1 MIFLTDLGCSPKSYS
16 NKATLLLRLCN
27 PYKNFA
33 AIVTNWLIIAK
44 YQFLKC
50 QFILS
55 FFNLDFFLASI
66 TDKTFMGLHL
76 VHIQFLV
83 GPMLLI
89 FLVMCV
95 FLFVYIGCVFLFVYI
110 GCVFLFVYIGCV
122 LCTLLS
128 VSLDCPLG
136 LKIY

>member
-1 MIFLTDLGCSPKSYS
+1 MPIH
-16 NKATLLLRLCN
+16 
-27 PYKNFA
+27 
-33 AIVTNWLIIAK
+33 IVL
-44 YQFLKC
+44 
-50 QFILS
+50 
-55 FFNLDFFLASI
+55 FNLDFFLASI

-89 FLVMCV
+89 FLVMR
-95 FLFVYIGCVFLFVYI
+95 
-110 GCVFLFVYIGCV
+110 VFLFVYIGCV